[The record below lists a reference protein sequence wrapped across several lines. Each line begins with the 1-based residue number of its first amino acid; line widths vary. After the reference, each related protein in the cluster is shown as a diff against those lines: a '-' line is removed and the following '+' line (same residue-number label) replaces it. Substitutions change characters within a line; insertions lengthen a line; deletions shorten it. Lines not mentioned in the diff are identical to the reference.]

1 MMSRWFRYPSSPSRA
16 AWLARCWRMTTVLT
30 PPEIRTLLS
39 SVGPWS
45 VLLHCVIR
53 TRRDCFGYFKQ
64 GRYVIAKGALLL
76 DEHKQRI
83 CARFP
88 LGALKGYGQHFSQP
102 PDVSCP
108 RGLGCDATGLRVR
121 VMLALVLVGY
131 ERNHASSIA
140 HARF

>member
-1 MMSRWFRYPSSPSRA
+1 MVASRIIFDCLALDRA
-16 AWLARCWRMTTVLT
+16 LDSIGDAERRLTAAMAGHRGADKISTCEGWEGARSVGNVF
-30 PPEIRTLLS
+30 S

-88 LGALKGYGQHFSQP
+88 LGALKGYGQHFS
-102 PDVSCP
+102 
-108 RGLGCDATGLRVR
+108 
-121 VMLALVLVGY
+121 
-131 ERNHASSIA
+131 
-140 HARF
+140 